1 MAKYAFLD
9 HPGLLAFAHRGG
21 ALEAPENTMKAFEY
35 AVGLGYRY
43 LETDAYSTR
52 DGTLISFHDDKL
64 DRVTSSKGMIEAAS
78 AADIKA
84 ARINGVEPIPLME
97 DLLMRWPDLR
107 VNIDP
112 KHDAA
117 VAPLIA
123 LIKRLG
129 AEERVC
135 IGSFSDKR
143 IRQVQ
148 DAFDGRVCT
157 SFGPRGILKLKSA
170 SWGLPL
176 KRWREGC
183 AQVPVKAGR
192 VTIVTR
198 RFVETAERNGLQ
210 VHVWTIDDEAEMRRL
225 IDIGVHGLMTDR
237 PALLRKVL
245 IDKGRWA

>member
-1 MAKYAFLD
+1 MAKFAYLD

-43 LETDAYSTR
+43 IETDAYATR

-64 DRVTSSKGMIEAAS
+64 DRVTQAKGMIETAS
-78 AADIKA
+78 DADIKA
-84 ARINGVEPIPLME
+84 ARIGGTEPIPLME
-97 DLLMRWPDLR
+97 ELLARWPDVR

-123 LIKRLG
+123 LIKRMG
-129 AEERVC
+129 AEGRVC

-176 KRWREGC
+176 KGWREGC
-183 AQVPVKAGR
+183 AQVPVKASN
-192 VTIVTR
+192 VTIVNR
-198 RFVETAERNGLQ
+198 RFVEAAERNGLQ

-237 PALLRKVL
+237 PALLKRVL
-245 IDKGRWA
+245 VEKGRWA